1 MAAKIEADMSRICEK
16 CRYIEDYDHVFMI
29 DEVVDRQNE
38 KHTDLGRS
46 ALTADE
52 YKKEIIPVLQE
63 LQFIEMRTE
72 NTFKL
77 SDKGKKHCEE
87 LEARRI
93 D

>member
-16 CRYIEDYDHVFMI
+16 CKFIEDYDHIFTI
-29 DEVVDRQNE
+29 DEVIDRRNE
-38 KHTDLGRS
+38 KHTGLGRS
-46 ALTADE
+46 ARSADD
-52 YKKEIIPVLQE
+52 YKKEVIPILQE
-63 LQFIEMRTE
+63 LHFIEMQTE

-77 SDKGKKHCEE
+77 SDKGKKHGEE